1 MNVQSSSII
10 TLVVEIYEQ
19 SPGSGKYQV
28 QQTDIADKYRA
39 MKEEH

>member
-28 QQTDIADKYRA
+28 QTDTADKYRA